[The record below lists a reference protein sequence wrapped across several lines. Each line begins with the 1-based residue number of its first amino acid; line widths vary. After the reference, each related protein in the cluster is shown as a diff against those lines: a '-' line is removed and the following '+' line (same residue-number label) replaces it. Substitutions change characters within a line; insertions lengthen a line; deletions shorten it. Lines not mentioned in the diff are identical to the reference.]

1 MPVSLTT
8 TINTPITLAEY
19 EKSAAA
25 GPTRTAGNSDGKTKG
40 ASPTQATGAPKRPQG
55 A

>member
-1 MPVSLTT
+1 MVSLSA
-8 TINTPITLAEY
+8 TINNPITLAEY

-25 GPTRTAGNSDGKTKG
+25 SPTRTAGNSDGKTKG
-40 ASPTQATGAPKRPQG
+40 ASPTQATSAPKGSQG